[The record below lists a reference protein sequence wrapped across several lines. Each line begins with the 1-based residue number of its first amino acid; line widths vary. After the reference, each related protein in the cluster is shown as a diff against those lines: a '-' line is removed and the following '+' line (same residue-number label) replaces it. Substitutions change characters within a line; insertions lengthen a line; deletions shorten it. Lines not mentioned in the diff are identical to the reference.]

1 MFWSRWMGFRRAVLG
16 WGDASLS
23 LFSLFVCVALPRR
36 CPPPA
41 SHTHA
46 RVLTVLLPIFFFLCF
61 SPPSTDMDQKDNDG
75 ETALI
80 QASFQGHTG
89 IVDALIAADGSTDH
103 IRMKVRFN
111 TRGRAWLWY

>member
-1 MFWSRWMGFRRAVLG
+1 MFWSRWMGFRRGVLG

-23 LFSLFVCVALPRR
+23 FVFLSVLPSHLVAPPRIT
-36 CPPPA
+36 
-41 SHTHA
+41 HT

-61 SPPSTDMDQKDNDG
+61 SPPSTDMDQKNKWG
-75 ETALI
+75 TTALI
-80 QASFQGHTG
+80 DASYWGRTA